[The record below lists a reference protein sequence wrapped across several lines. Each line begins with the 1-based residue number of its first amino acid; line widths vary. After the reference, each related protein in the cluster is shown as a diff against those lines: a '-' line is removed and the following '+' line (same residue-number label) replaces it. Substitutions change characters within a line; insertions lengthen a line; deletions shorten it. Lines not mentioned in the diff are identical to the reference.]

1 MCQGLFSLLRDRK
14 TALEAAGEEV
24 TPTLLLAPIQ
34 IARWLQFYDN
44 QVEPVQGLLRL
55 VLGPTPFQPACW
67 HLHLASALYR
77 QYACLGGCLCVCLCV
92 FVGECVCVCVCVC
105 VSVCVCVCV
114 CMCVCVYVCVCV
126 HARVC
131 TCACVGMRLD

>member
-1 MCQGLFSLLRDRK
+1 MLSLLLLCVSYWHVDSQGWIVRVGNCLKSEALCNNVLSSVCQGLFSLLRDRK

-55 VLGPTPFQPACW
+55 VLALTPFQPACW

-77 QYACLGGCLCVCLCV
+77 QYACLCGCLCV
-92 FVGECVCVCVCVC
+92 FVCVC
-105 VSVCVCVCV
+105 
-114 CMCVCVYVCVCV
+114 
-126 HARVC
+126 
-131 TCACVGMRLD
+131 G